1 MEGTMGRWIIGI
13 GLVAVISIG
22 VLVFRD
28 FLPSNAGE
36 LKMGDCFDVPTGDE
50 VGDVQ
55 HHPCTDPHDG
65 EVIFVGDFTGAAAYP
80 TQDAFDA
87 WVKTECIDKA
97 FPAYVGASFD
107 VREDID
113 LGYFYPKSE
122 QWSKDKQMICYIT
135 PIPAGKVSVSF
146 AKAAAPSGS

>member
-1 MEGTMGRWIIGI
+1 MGRWIIGI

-28 FLPSNAGE
+28 FLPSNAGQ
-36 LKMGDCFDVPTGDE
+36 LKAGDCLDVPAGDE

-55 HHPCTDPHDG
+55 HHPCNEPHDG
-65 EVIFVGDFTGAAAYP
+65 EVIFVGDFTGSETYP
-80 TQDAFDA
+80 IQDAFDA
-87 WVKTECIDKA
+87 WVKTECVDKA
-97 FPAYVGASFD
+97 FPTYIGASFD
-107 VREDID
+107 AREDID

-122 QWSKDKQMICYIT
+122 QWSKDKQMICYVT
-135 PIPAGKVSVSF
+135 PLPAGKVSVSY